1 MSADYDVIVVG
12 GGPGGGTAAYFLAEA
27 GQRVLVLEK
36 ATPPRYKACGGAL
49 SAHMLAGIF
58 PFAFDRVVETH
69 VDAVTWA
76 RGARRVTVP
85 VERQAI
91 QTVMRADFDAH
102 LLAHTRAEVR
112 PGVTVRRVIETA
124 EQVAVET
131 AAGETL
137 TARYVIGADGANSLV
152 AREAGLRRGKVMAGA
167 LEVEIPAGPEVRRR
181 FGHTLVFDF
190 GAVRQGYAWIFP
202 KANVLSVGIM
212 GLRPRPGELQAGL
225 KRLADA
231 NGLALAGVPVHG
243 HPIPFYLRREPLMT
257 RRVLLVGDAAGLA
270 DALSG
275 EGIRPAIKSGRLAA
289 LALAAGRPEQYPAG
303 VWREIGWSQTI
314 ARAYCGLYG
323 LFPNALYRL
332 GACNPRLTPAL
343 MEVLTDRGDYAQ
355 VTFTAFSTLPA
366 HILTELRRHFC
377 RRPERPESEARITN
391 R

>member
-1 MSADYDVIVVG
+1 MAVDYDVIVVG

-36 ATPPRYKACGGAL
+36 ATPPRYKACGGGL
-49 SAHMLAGIF
+49 SAHMLAAIF
-58 PFAFDRVVETH
+58 PFAFDPVVETH
-69 VDAVTWA
+69 VAAVTWA
-76 RGARRVTVP
+76 KGQRRVTVP
-85 VERQAI
+85 VERHAI

-112 PGVTVRRVIETA
+112 PGVTVRRVRESA
-124 EQVAVET
+124 EHVTVET
-131 AAGETL
+131 GAGETL

-152 AREAGLRRGKVMAGA
+152 ARAAGLRRGKVMAGA
-167 LEVEIPAGPEVRRR
+167 LEVEIPVEPDVQRR

-190 GAVRQGYAWIFP
+190 GDVRQGYAWIFP
-202 KANVLSVGIM
+202 KANFLSIGIM

-231 NGLALAGVPVHG
+231 NGLSLAGVPVHG

-257 RRVLLVGDAAGLA
+257 KRVLLVGDAAGLA
-270 DALSG
+270 DPLSG
-275 EGIRPAIKSGRLAA
+275 EGIRLAIKSGRLAA
-289 LALAAGRPEQYPAG
+289 LALAAGQPKRYETD

-314 ARAYCGLYG
+314 AKIYCGLYG
-323 LFPNALYRL
+323 LFPNVMYRL

-343 MEVLTDRGDYAQ
+343 MEVLSDRGDYVG
-355 VTFTAFSTLPA
+355 VTWTAIATLPA
-366 HILTELRRHFC
+366 HLWGAVRRRFNAP
-377 RRPERPESEARITN
+377 RPPAHITN